1 MAVFGLKYW
10 AELSSKYQ
18 GIPWRCE
25 IAQRG
30 YTGEAEEMT
39 FSGTS
44 PVKVTWERRGD
55 DFYAPVKASE
65 ASINIVC
72 KDNFHY
78 LGLFTSDPREY
89 RMSLF
94 RNGTLF
100 WRGFIVADL
109 YSERF
114 ASPPYDVTIK
124 AVDGFNILSNID
136 FKDILGMGTT
146 GRKSLN
152 ELLTTC
158 IDVLELDMDICQWL
172 DLIPEGVGD
181 TTTPLR
187 YVYLNLDR
195 LFYVYEEPTYR
206 DILELCIAPFGAQIF
221 QSGGCIHIRRV
232 VSLYNEY
239 RPWQYDGLVKDR
251 RTLTRFSSKGEQR
264 ITGQGDI
271 RIVSTDTT
279 RLLQNDLW
287 EDGFYMIGENTTL
300 DIVPAILNID
310 VSVRNKALD
319 NLCSR
324 LGFIVP
330 DMWSD
335 TDSALSFGDDGSV
348 TLTGDSNHLN
358 TTIITTGCSVQ
369 QCNFNI
375 CWEFMLKAGYSNY
388 TSVSGSGSS
397 SSQRNNTH
405 TVTLGFG
412 VKIVSTDGQTT
423 YWLDSDGGWNT
434 EETDLSA
441 TATTGTDENFKVD
454 IGGIPC
460 DGTWYFYIIQTLIGS
475 TTSSGRNYYR
485 VYERMT
491 FYDMKMTID
500 AGDLYDQGLVYS
512 TLVNPA
518 NNVNLDIELPV
529 SDIPA
534 IPNDI
539 LLYSLYFVKQN
550 DVPTRLWR
558 TRESEDYATLV
569 THMAIACLRMRQL
582 PAKRL
587 NGEIF
592 TSLHL
597 DLNSVILDE
606 KYLNAGF
613 YVNSLEVDG
622 LGDSYNTE
630 LVELP
635 RLINPDIPEEG
646 DDCVTVYLLDTAQ
659 RHIVQSIR
667 CLDFILLCTDK
678 KEIYR
683 FDTVTRSALLLY
695 SSQNTFDLFEAAGG
709 FVRVED
715 GVAYYCDCRGV
726 VRKQLTLPDS
736 YAGFI
741 TVRDGYFWMLTHF
754 ARTSVAGSLKYMG
767 LSRPEVKTTY
777 VRTTGSSRGQELVN
791 MYGTYES
798 AVVSKNQIVINTSQ
812 SVYMYDCRYHNAPNV
827 MEVKEYSVCY
837 AVTDD
842 YLALDDAAADA
853 VKLYKRDSLTTYSE
867 VRNINEYCDHCAI
880 SQTKVCCVW
889 DSTNIF
895 DLANGTSAQLI
906 NQAAGYSLI
915 CGVFFIYG
923 DLYIVR
929 EQGIYKY
936 CP

>member
-1 MAVFGLKYW
+1 
-10 AELSSKYQ
+10 
-18 GIPWRCE
+18 
-25 IAQRG
+25 
-30 YTGEAEEMT
+30 MT

-89 RMSLF
+89 RMSLY

-114 ASPPYDVTIK
+114 AAPPYDVTIK

-158 IDVLELDMDICQWL
+158 INVLELDMDICQWL

-500 AGDLYDQGLVYS
+500 AGDLYDQGLIYS

-529 SDIPA
+529 SDINNEGIFVFPA
-534 IPNDI
+534 LFQ
-539 LLYSLYFVKQN
+539 LLYQIA
-550 DVPTRLWR
+550 DQRIEPH
-558 TRESEDYATLV
+558 YA
-569 THMAIACLRMRQL
+569 
-582 PAKRL
+582 
-587 NGEIF
+587 
-592 TSLHL
+592 
-597 DLNSVILDE
+597 
-606 KYLNAGF
+606 
-613 YVNSLEVDG
+613 
-622 LGDSYNTE
+622 
-630 LVELP
+630 
-635 RLINPDIPEEG
+635 
-646 DDCVTVYLLDTAQ
+646 
-659 RHIVQSIR
+659 IV
-667 CLDFILLCTDK
+667 
-678 KEIYR
+678 
-683 FDTVTRSALLLY
+683 V
-695 SSQNTFDLFEAAGG
+695 
-709 FVRVED
+709 
-715 GVAYYCDCRGV
+715 
-726 VRKQLTLPDS
+726 
-736 YAGFI
+736 
-741 TVRDGYFWMLTHF
+741 
-754 ARTSVAGSLKYMG
+754 
-767 LSRPEVKTTY
+767 
-777 VRTTGSSRGQELVN
+777 
-791 MYGTYES
+791 
-798 AVVSKNQIVINTSQ
+798 
-812 SVYMYDCRYHNAPNV
+812 
-827 MEVKEYSVCY
+827 VCY
-837 AVTDD
+837 
-842 YLALDDAAADA
+842 
-853 VKLYKRDSLTTYSE
+853 
-867 VRNINEYCDHCAI
+867 
-880 SQTKVCCVW
+880 
-889 DSTNIF
+889 
-895 DLANGTSAQLI
+895 
-906 NQAAGYSLI
+906 
-915 CGVFFIYG
+915 
-923 DLYIVR
+923 
-929 EQGIYKY
+929 
-936 CP
+936 